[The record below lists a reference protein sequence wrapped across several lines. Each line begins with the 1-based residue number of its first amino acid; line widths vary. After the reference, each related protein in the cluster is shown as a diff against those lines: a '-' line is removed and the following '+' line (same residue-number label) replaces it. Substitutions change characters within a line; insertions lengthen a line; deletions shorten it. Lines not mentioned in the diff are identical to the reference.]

1 MSYIFRTMTTLRALS
16 IRIGDL
22 FDLFDESIKYVSD
35 EDKSEVLGRFSVA
48 LTTKHGV
55 NKEEIDAGIRMLSTK
70 EAARKGLLGPNG
82 TRREIVA
89 TRTVPVSQPEE
100 RDQKNGLMWR
110 DVPSTDEHSRMWAD
124 ALHR

>member
-1 MSYIFRTMTTLRALS
+1 MTTLRALS
-16 IRIGDL
+16 IRVGEL
-22 FDLFDESIKYVSD
+22 FDLFDESIRYVSE
-35 EDKSEVLGRFSVA
+35 EDKSEVLSRFSLA

-55 NKEEIDAGIRMLSTK
+55 NKEEIDAGIRMLSMK
-70 EAARKGLLGPNG
+70 EAARKGIRNL
-82 TRREIVA
+82 VA

-110 DVPSTDEHSRMWAD
+110 DVPSTDEHRSMWTD

>member
-1 MSYIFRTMTTLRALS
+1 MTTLRALS

>member
-1 MSYIFRTMTTLRALS
+1 MTTLRALS
-16 IRIGDL
+16 IRVGEL
-22 FDLFDESIKYVSD
+22 FDLFDESIRYVSE
-35 EDKSEVLGRFSVA
+35 EDKSEVLSRFSLA

-55 NKEEIDAGIRMLSTK
+55 NKEEIDAGIRMLSMK
-70 EAARKGLLGPNG
+70 EAARKGVLGPNG
-82 TRREIVA
+82 IRNVVA

-110 DVPSTDEHSRMWAD
+110 DVPSTDEHRSMWTD